1 MQVIRCQVKKKR
13 VLEATLVPKS
23 CRKEVH
29 VRCMRWQCPV
39 DLTHH
44 AAPEIFIDDNME
56 SHLLIAHAAV
66 EIFISDI
73 IESYLLIIALAVL
86 VMVILT
92 PQGTL
97 TSAAHLS
104 MKPHKTVRKPK
115 YCTVVR
121 CPCGPA
127 YENASK
133 TLGVNNNL

>member
-1 MQVIRCQVKKKR
+1 MSG
-13 VLEATLVPKS
+13 AWG
-23 CRKEVH
+23 
-29 VRCMRWQCPV
+29 WQCPV

-56 SHLLIAHAAV
+56 SHLLIADAV
-66 EIFISDI
+66 PEIFISDI
-73 IESYLLIIALAVL
+73 MELQFLVAHAVL
-86 VMVILT
+86 VMVIRT
-92 PQGTL
+92 PQGAVI
-97 TSAAHLS
+97 SAAHLS
-104 MKPHKTVRKPK
+104 MKPHQTVRKPK